1 MTAAHRWGIVGV
13 LVLLLVA
20 SPLLVRALPVADADV
35 SAVGL
40 LHRVQDSR
48 DASFTGYAETV
59 GNVAL
64 PENDALSSVTKLFG
78 ETSHVRVWWQD
89 PRRWRVATLRPTG
102 ETDLVHRGD
111 RMVRWVYESKS
122 AATVPDVHVRLPT
135 TTDLLPHELARH
147 SLAGARGSELRRLPG
162 RRVAGRTALGLR
174 LTPSDA
180 QSAVR
185 HVDVY
190 ADRSTGVPLRVDVFA
205 KGQRTAALSSRFV
218 DFSPGRPRATAL
230 EFTPPADARRSFDG
244 FVDIASAVDR
254 FASRVPP
261 DTLAGLP
268 ERDRLHG
275 SVGVYGRGPTALL
288 ALPLWSRSGDRVRAD
303 LRKRPGVR
311 VVDQG
316 LLLGAT
322 PVYLLLADPEPNG
335 TSWLLAGTVTPK
347 ALESAADELAAHRPA
362 LAGQR

>member
-1 MTAAHRWGIVGV
+1 MRPAHRWGIVGV
-13 LVLLLVA
+13 LVLLLAATPV
-20 SPLLVRALPVADADV
+20 LVRALPVADADV

-48 DASFTGYAETV
+48 DASFHGYAETV

-64 PENDALSSVTKLFG
+64 PRNDTLSSVTKLFG

-89 PRRWRVATLRPTG
+89 PQHWRVATLRPTG

-111 RMVRWVYESKS
+111 RMVRWTYESRS
-122 AATVPDVHVRLPT
+122 AATVPDVHVRLPI
-135 TTDLLPHELARH
+135 TTDLLPHELARR
-147 SLAGARGSELRRLPG
+147 SLAGARGSELSRLPA

-174 LTPSDA
+174 LTPADA

-205 KGQRTAALSSRFV
+205 KGQRTAAVTSRFV
-218 DFSPGRPRATAL
+218 DFSPGRPAPSLLRFTA
-230 EFTPPADARRSFDG
+230 PADAHRSFDG

-261 DTLAGLP
+261 ETLAGLP
-268 ERDRLHG
+268 TRDRLHG

-303 LRKRPGVR
+303 LESRPGVR
-311 VVDQG
+311 TVDQG

-322 PVYLLLADPEPNG
+322 PVHLLLADPEPNG
-335 TSWLLAGTVTPK
+335 TSWLLAGTVTPQ
-347 ALESAADELAAHRPA
+347 ALEDAADELAAHRPS
-362 LAGQR
+362 LQGQP